1 MSKSRSNFGIG
12 VLDGVIYAV
21 GGANILEGCNSVSVE
36 AYRPS
41 VGVWT
46 PVADMLSGYTSCN
59 YNIYIF
65 EEYFCKNVL
74 IIIFFI

>member
-1 MSKSRSNFGIG
+1 MAVCRKGVGIG

-21 GGANILEGCNSVSVE
+21 GGQDDGNVFHKSIE

-46 PVADMLSGYTSCN
+46 FIADMHLRRKYAGD
-59 YNIYIF
+59 YNNHF
-65 EEYFCKNVL
+65 
-74 IIIFFI
+74 